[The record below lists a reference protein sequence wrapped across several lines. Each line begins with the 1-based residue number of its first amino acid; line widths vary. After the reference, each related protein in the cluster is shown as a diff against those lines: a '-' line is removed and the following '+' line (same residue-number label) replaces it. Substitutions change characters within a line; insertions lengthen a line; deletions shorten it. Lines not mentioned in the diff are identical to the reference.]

1 MFNYLVKRLFH
12 MVFVLWGV
20 STAAFFLSNVVPT
33 DPAAAALGGNARQE
47 QIEAFR
53 EKYGLNKP
61 IYVQYKIYMS
71 NLLKGDLGHSLRTK
85 RSIIQDI
92 RQVFPAT
99 VELTLS
105 ALLVSLFFGLPLGI
119 IAAINQDKPI
129 DLVVRTIALVAG
141 AVPIYWLALILINYF
156 HAELGWVPGPGR
168 LDAFLFP
175 PPRVTGFMTIDS
187 LLAKDFEAFWDAL
200 RHLILPGLVLGSFS
214 TALVTRMTRS
224 AMLEVLKQDYVRTAH
239 SKGLSK
245 NTVIYKHALRNAAL
259 PILTVAGNV
268 LGSLLAGAVLTETI
282 FSWQGLGS
290 YATTGVTSLD
300 VPAVMGVT
308 LVAGI
313 VYSIINLLVDLSYA
327 LFDPRISYQ

>member
-1 MFNYLVKRLFH
+1 VFNYLIKRLFH

-71 NLLKGDLGHSLRTK
+71 NLLKGDLGKSLRTK
-85 RSIIQDI
+85 RSIIEDI
-92 RQVFPAT
+92 KQVFPAT

-105 ALLVSLFFGLPLGI
+105 ALFVSLLFGLPLGV

-129 DLVVRTIALVAG
+129 DLVVRTIALIAG

-168 LDAFLFP
+168 LDAFIFP

-224 AMLEVLKQDYVRTAH
+224 AMLEVLKQDYIRTAH
-239 SKGLSK
+239 SKGLS
-245 NTVIYKHALRNAAL
+245 NNRVVYKHALRNAAL
-259 PILTVAGNV
+259 PILTVSGNV

>member
-1 MFNYLVKRLFH
+1 M
-12 MVFVLWGV
+12 
-20 STAAFFLSNVVPT
+20 VPT
-33 DPAAAALGGNARQE
+33 HPAAAALGGNARQE

-71 NLLKGDLGHSLRTK
+71 NLLKGDLGKSLRTK
-85 RSIIQDI
+85 RSIIEDI
-92 RQVFPAT
+92 KQVFPAT

-105 ALLVSLFFGLPLGI
+105 ALFVSLLFGLPLGV

-129 DLVVRTIALVAG
+129 DLVVRTIALIAG

-156 HAELGWVPGPGR
+156 HAELGWLPGPGR
-168 LDAFLFP
+168 LDAFIFP
-175 PPRVTGFMTIDS
+175 PPRVTGLMTIDT
-187 LLAKDFEAFWDAL
+187 LLAGDFEAFWDAL
-200 RHLILPGLVLGSFS
+200 RHLIMPGLVLGSFS

-245 NTVIYKHALRNAAL
+245 NRVIYKHALRNAAL
-259 PILTVAGNV
+259 PILTVSGNV

-290 YATTGVTSLD
+290 YATSGVTALD

>member
-1 MFNYLVKRLFH
+1 

-47 QIEAFR
+47 QVEAFR

-61 IYVQYKIYMS
+61 IHIQYKIYMV
-71 NLLKGDLGHSLRTK
+71 NLTKGDLGNSLRTK
-85 RSIIQDI
+85 RSIMSDI
-92 RQVFPAT
+92 KEVFPAT
-99 VELTLS
+99 IELTLS
-105 ALLVSLFFGLPLGI
+105 ALFVALLFGLPLGI
-119 IAAINQDKPI
+119 IAAVNQDKLI
-129 DLVVRTIALVAG
+129 DLMVRTIALVAG

-168 LDAFLFP
+168 LDAFIFP
-175 PPRVTGFMTIDS
+175 PPRVTGFMTIDT

-239 SKGLSK
+239 SKGLAK
-245 NTVIYKHALRNAAL
+245 RTVIYKHALRNAAL
-259 PILTVAGNV
+259 PILTVSGNV

-313 VYSIINLLVDLSYA
+313 SYSLINLLIDLSYA

>member
-1 MFNYLVKRLFH
+1 MLNYLIKRLFH

-61 IYVQYKIYMS
+61 IYVQYQIYVS

-92 RQVFPAT
+92 GQVFPAT

-105 ALLVSLFFGLPLGI
+105 ALLVSLLFGLPLGV
-119 IAAINQDKPI
+119 IAAINQDKLI
-129 DLVVRTIALVAG
+129 DLIVRTIALIAG

-168 LDAFLFP
+168 LDAFIFP

-187 LLAKDFEAFWDAL
+187 LLAQDYEAFWDAL

-224 AMLEVLKQDYVRTAH
+224 AMLEVLNQDYVRTAH